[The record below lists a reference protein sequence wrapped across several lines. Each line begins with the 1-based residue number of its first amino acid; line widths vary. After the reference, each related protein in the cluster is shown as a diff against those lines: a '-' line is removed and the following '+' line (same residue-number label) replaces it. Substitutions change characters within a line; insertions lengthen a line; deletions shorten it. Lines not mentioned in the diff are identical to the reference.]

1 MRFRNLSRISFLAL
15 LVAVLVP
22 VTAHAREDGIA
33 QGGAGCGSGGGCH
46 GNATGSVSVSVSGP
60 TTLIV
65 NATATYT
72 LSVSTVG
79 DGAGLSVET
88 DAGLLS
94 VVDAN
99 TKLLSSMITH
109 VDATVAAP
117 TGNIGDWSYDFDLT
131 APASAGTTITLAFS
145 GNAFNGDGTRNGDQW
160 NSGSYVVTTVIP
172 EPATAALV
180 GLGLGMLALGGRRRK
195 A

>member
-15 LVAVLVP
+15 LFAVLVP
-22 VTAHAREDGIA
+22 VTAHARDDGIA

-60 TTLIV
+60 ATLIV

-88 DAGLLS
+88 DAGFLS
-94 VVDAN
+94 FVDAN

-117 TGNIGDWSYDFDLT
+117 TGNIGDWSYDFNLT
-131 APASAGTTITLAFS
+131 APATVGTTITLAFS
-145 GNAFNGDGTRNGDQW
+145 GNAFDGDGTRSGDQW
-160 NSGSYVVTTVIP
+160 NSNTFSILTAVP
-172 EPATAALV
+172 EPGTAALV
-180 GLGLGMLALGGRRRK
+180 GLGLGMLGLGGRRK